1 MQIVNHI
8 GDGVLKKKVVTEISN
23 ADYEQMLASIA
34 ANLKAQIL
42 QQYQSEL
49 TSALDSFASESER
62 ATWSQQLLEAYNYIN
77 AAASTRESLVTPM
90 LNGLIINR
98 GLGET
103 KEELANK
110 IIAKATDY
118 AARVS
123 QILGNQKRELAQ
135 ISEQNQSTSIELEL
149 N

>member
-1 MQIVNHI
+1 MQIVNYI
-8 GDGVLKKKVVTEISN
+8 GDGILKKKVVTEISQ

-34 ANLKAQIL
+34 ANLKSQIL
-42 QQYQSEL
+42 QQYQSDL
-49 TSALDSFASESER
+49 ANALDSFANEPER
-62 ATWSQQLLEAYNYIN
+62 ATWAQQLLEAYSYIN
-77 AAASTRESLVTPM
+77 AAASKRESLVTPM
-90 LNGLIINR
+90 LDGLIISR

-135 ISEQNQSTSIELEL
+135 ITEQNQSTSIELG
-149 N
+149 